1 MTTVEPEPKSSET
14 ERKSYASGHNLLKNR
29 AISGFIKSRW
39 YPGIF
44 QWPTALVFLFII
56 YLFFFGPNLAHSN
69 FGTAL
74 TWVLWWPLIP
84 IIFIL
89 LGRFWCT
96 ICPFGS
102 LNDVVQKFVGH
113 NRPVPRFLKN
123 YGIWIIDAVFILV
136 TWGDHIFGMVEFPW
150 VSGVI
155 MLGIGTAVVASG
167 ALWERRTWCRY
178 LCFLG
183 GLSSNY
189 SQTSVLALRGTP
201 TTCAGCKVSAC
212 YKGNEKVPGC
222 PVFEFPRV
230 MDSNAQC
237 NLCGYCVKTC
247 PNDSLTLKARIPTR
261 ELWSVRKPQFAAAFL
276 AAVIMGIVFIQNIT
290 MLEIWQPILN
300 EIGNILHTSNFNVT
314 FTVAFLIFISVPL
327 LLLGITSSIAKK
339 ANRASVVQN
348 FAKFG
353 YAIIA
358 LDVAGH
364 IAHNLFHLLAEG
376 GSVLITGAAFFGMD
390 LHDASPALLG
400 STTIQM
406 LQYGLIVLGTVGSL
420 YTAYRI
426 SRSNFADNMWSTTVP
441 YWVLILFFG
450 AINIVLFSLPMAM
463 RM

>member
-1 MTTVEPEPKSSET
+1 MSTISKQNEKSSVS
-14 ERKSYASGHNLLKNR
+14 RHDLLKNR
-29 AISGFIKSRW
+29 LIKGFIKSKW
-39 YPGIF
+39 YPGIL
-44 QWPTALVFLFII
+44 QWPTGLVFLLII
-56 YLFFFGPNLAHSN
+56 YLFFFGSSLAHSN

-74 TWVLWWPLIP
+74 TWILWWPLIP

-89 LGRFWCT
+89 MGRFWCG

-102 LNDVVQKFVGH
+102 LNDVIQKFVGR
-113 NRPVPRFLKN
+113 NRPVPRFLKT

-136 TWGDHIFGMVEFPW
+136 TWSDHIFGMIKFPW

-155 MLGIGTAVVASG
+155 MLMIGTAVVASG

-189 SQTSVLALRGTP
+189 SQTGVLALRGTP
-201 TTCAGCKVSAC
+201 SICAKCKVSAC

-237 NLCGYCVKTC
+237 NYCGYCVKTC
-247 PNDSLTLKARIPTR
+247 PNDSLTLKARIPTS

-276 AAVIMGIVFIQNIT
+276 AAVIMGIVFLQNIT
-290 MLEIWQPILN
+290 MLTIWKPILN
-300 EIGNILHTSNFNVT
+300 GIGNILHTSNFNVT
-314 FTVAFLIFISVPL
+314 FTVAFLMFISAPIL
-327 LLLGITSSIAKK
+327 LLSITSSIAKK
-339 ANRASVVQN
+339 ANRASVVEN

-376 GSVLITGAAFFGMD
+376 GFVGMTGAAFFGIN
-390 LHDASPALLG
+390 LPGASPALLG
-400 STTIQM
+400 SSTIQM
-406 LQYGLIVLGTVGSL
+406 LQYGLIVLGIVGSL

-426 SRSNFADNMWSTTVP
+426 SRNNFADKVWPTVVP